1 MLKDSILQLFKC
13 VAPKVYQYRFNENF
27 VTKAA
32 SNYLEGTHDGLIDMM
47 FEADDGNMD
56 RVESEEEDEP
66 EHEEDQS
73 QLN

>member
-1 MLKDSILQLFKC
+1 MKDSILQLFKSI
-13 VAPKVYQYRFNENF
+13 APKIYQYRFNQVF

-47 FEADDGNMD
+47 FEADDQQYD
-56 RVESEEEDEP
+56 QALSEEEDEP